1 MKKWFSRLLTLAVAG
16 IIGWFAWNH
25 YFPSETRIICKRLDG
40 FAEKISFPANAS
52 TIVRMAGADSTRDY
66 FTTNVVVTLD
76 GIHNRA
82 EYISGRAEVMNIITL
97 ARTYL
102 RELDMR
108 FEDPVVQLY
117 ADNTR
122 ATMDVIGRVIIDD
135 DKRNKVHQLIR
146 ITWVK
151 NDSKWR
157 MEKIET
163 LKMLGREEGADYF
176 PARGE

>member
-1 MKKWFSRLLTLAVAG
+1 MKKWISRLFILAIA
-16 IIGWFAWNH
+16 ITIGWFGWNH
-25 YFPSETRIICKRLDG
+25 YFPSEKRIICKRLNG
-40 FAEKISFPANAS
+40 FAKNISFPANAS
-52 TIVRMAGADSTRDY
+52 TIVHMAGADSSRDY
-66 FTTNVVVTLD
+66 FTTNVLVTLD

-102 RELDMR
+102 RELDMK
-108 FEDPVVQLY
+108 FEDPVVQLHEN
-117 ADNTR
+117 NTR
-122 ATMDVIGRVIIDD
+122 ATMDVVGRVIIDE

-146 ITWVK
+146 IGWVK
-151 NDSKWR
+151 QDNKWR